1 MRNFPD
7 HPVIQETER
16 FGYIREPEYPEY
28 DEDREY
34 EERREAELDGAMAK
48 GNHYEPDSGQA
59 KQEMVSRG

>member
-16 FGYIREPEYPEY
+16 FGYLREPEYPEH

-34 EERREAELDGAMAK
+34 AERREAELAGEA
-48 GNHYEPDSGQA
+48 E
-59 KQEMVSRG
+59 V

>member
-34 EERREAELDGAMAK
+34 EERREAELDKAVRM
-48 GNHYEPDSGQA
+48 
-59 KQEMVSRG
+59 

>member
-16 FGYIREPEYPEY
+16 FGYIREPEYPEC

-34 EERREAELDGAMAK
+34 EERQEAELDGEVRM
-48 GNHYEPDSGQA
+48 
-59 KQEMVSRG
+59 